1 MERKQN
7 FIMLDQGYIHIY
19 TGEGKGKTSAA
30 LGLAFR
36 ALGRGL
42 KVYMAQFLKGEMSS
56 GEHFSAQA
64 FGDRL
69 TIAPFGEPG
78 FIMPGHISPEDRMK
92 ATTGLKQAREA
103 MESLD
108 YDLVILDEIN
118 VAVDLSLLTVQDVL
132 DFLAAKPAR
141 VELVLTGRN
150 AHPEIMAKA
159 DLVSEISPV
168 KHYFQNGI
176 KAREGIEF

>member
-1 MERKQN
+1 
-7 FIMLDQGYIHIY
+7 MLNQGYIHIY
-19 TGEGKGKTSAA
+19 TGDGKGKTSAA

-42 KVYMAQFLKGEMSS
+42 KVYIAQFLKAKRSS

-64 FGDRL
+64 FGDQL
-69 TIAPFGEPG
+69 TIVPFGEPG
-78 FIMPGHISPEDRMK
+78 FIMPGQISPEDRLK
-92 ATTGLKQAREA
+92 VKTGLKQAREA

-108 YDLVILDEIN
+108 YDLVILDEVN
-118 VAVDLSLLTVQDVL
+118 VAVDLSLLAVQDIL
-132 DFLAAKPAR
+132 DFLAAKPDR

-150 AHPEIMAKA
+150 AHPDVMAKA
-159 DLVSEISPV
+159 DLVSEISLV
-168 KHYFQNGI
+168 KHYFENGI